1 MMNIEKWHKYTL
13 GEKVVEALKKNWF
26 NAVYLENKEEA
37 VKYILENIKEGDK
50 VGFGGSATIKELGIA
65 EEAKKLGAIVLDHG
79 MPNLTAEEKMEIR
92 RAQLTSD
99 LFLCSSNAITLNGEL
114 VNVDGA
120 GNRVAAM
127 TFGPKKVIVAVGIN
141 KICIDE
147 KAALERIK
155 MIAAP
160 MNSKRLGLST
170 PCAQT
175 GVCMDCK
182 NESRICRSYNV
193 LKKKPMA
200 TDLTVLVIG
209 ENIGY

>member
-1 MMNIEKWHKYTL
+1 MMDVGKWHKYTL
-13 GEKVVEALKKNWF
+13 GEKVVEALQKNWF
-26 NAVYLENKEEA
+26 NAVYFENKEA
-37 VKYILENIKEGDK
+37 AAKYILENIKDGDK
-50 VGFGGSATIKELGIA
+50 VGFGGSATIKELGIDN
-65 EEAKKLGAIVLDHG
+65 EAKKLGAILLDHG
-79 MPNLTAEEKMEIR
+79 VPNLTPEEKMEIR

-99 LFLCSSNAITLNGEL
+99 LFLCSSNAVTLNGEL

-141 KICIDE
+141 KICLDE
-147 KAALERIK
+147 KAAFERIK

-160 MNSKRLGLST
+160 MNSKRLGLTT

-175 GVCMDCK
+175 GTCMDCK